1 MALSN
6 SETYDYDGKNKKV
19 RDSTLKE
26 LNSSQRK
33 SINEKK
39 KGPVQ
44 ERDDAVNK
52 TADFER
58 FNIYK
63 VRNVLKHMLTKSK
76 QKSDSFS

>member
-58 FNIYK
+58 
-63 VRNVLKHMLTKSK
+63 LTKSK